1 MNNIG
6 NVRRQHKLPEAPT
19 GTFTALVLFC
29 ILFLLIPDSRLMA
42 QSKEDSLINQIT
54 PESQFLDL
62 IDLVEDSQKQLDLYD
77 TFVTQ
82 FPKYEGIGTV
92 HTQMQDLCLTLKLW
106 DRALAIGDKL
116 IKIDESDIAAV
127 RSNLTAAEGKND
139 PALIARWRERLKQ
152 LEPSGGEVT
161 AASTVRLPF
170 IDEEPAGDLCAL
182 DLSTI
187 PKSQK
192 PRVEAILFNRAVE
205 ERDPKR
211 RLDLLTLFAKQF
223 PSSAHIGKVGYLF
236 FVTHRER
243 QDHTKA
249 MAAAEAFLERDKTRE
264 DVLFYAAQTYFL
276 MKREPGKVLSYSE
289 LILAIVNNREKPDNL
304 SEDDWAKQ
312 KQMLIQQSNWMIG
325 STRIAQE
332 HWSEADK
339 SFRVALQSTA
349 QGSDLAAALLSNLGW
364 VNYKLRNIPEA
375 LKMYQQC
382 SGIRGP
388 FQAQASQSIQSIKA
402 EYNLQ

>member
-170 IDEEPAGDLCAL
+170 IDEEPAGDLGAL

-187 PKSQK
+187 PKS
-192 PRVEAILFNRAVE
+192 
-205 ERDPKR
+205 
-211 RLDLLTLFAKQF
+211 
-223 PSSAHIGKVGYLF
+223 
-236 FVTHRER
+236 
-243 QDHTKA
+243 
-249 MAAAEAFLERDKTRE
+249 
-264 DVLFYAAQTYFL
+264 
-276 MKREPGKVLSYSE
+276 
-289 LILAIVNNREKPDNL
+289 
-304 SEDDWAKQ
+304 
-312 KQMLIQQSNWMIG
+312 
-325 STRIAQE
+325 
-332 HWSEADK
+332 
-339 SFRVALQSTA
+339 
-349 QGSDLAAALLSNLGW
+349 
-364 VNYKLRNIPEA
+364 
-375 LKMYQQC
+375 
-382 SGIRGP
+382 RG
-388 FQAQASQSIQSIKA
+388 
-402 EYNLQ
+402 